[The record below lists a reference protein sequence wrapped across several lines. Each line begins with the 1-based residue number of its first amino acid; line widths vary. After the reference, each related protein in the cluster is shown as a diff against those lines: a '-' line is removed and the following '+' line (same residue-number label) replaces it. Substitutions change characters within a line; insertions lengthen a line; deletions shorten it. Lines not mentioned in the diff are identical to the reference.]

1 MPGLFSF
8 PAGMIVANATA
19 AKGVGVNV
27 LDMWGAFYYHP
38 SPFWLFRPPFFGRE
52 FLVGGAEV
60 LVR

>member
-1 MPGLFSF
+1 
-8 PAGMIVANATA
+8 MIVANATA